1 MNRRANYSIASYDLR
16 MWIERFIT
24 PQLMNLA
31 STRPALLVT
40 GARQTGK
47 TSLLRHS
54 FPGYRFV
61 SLDVPSE
68 ASQAENDPEVFFARN
83 PPPVIIDEAQYAPRL
98 FRHLKVLID
107 RDRGARGRFLLTGS
121 QKQQLM
127 DKSAES
133 LAGRIGLLE
142 LETLSWRELA
152 GRDKEWTVARHL
164 FRGGYPELAVDRDIN
179 VGNFYRAYLSTY
191 LERDVRTLLA
201 VSSLRDFE
209 RFVRACALRSGQLLN
224 KAELARDVGIAPS
237 TAGQWL
243 SVLQASNIVL
253 LLEPWFANKTKSL
266 VKSPKLYFADS
277 GLLCYLMD
285 IDEETHLYSS
295 PAYGAIWE
303 TYVFGEIR
311 KRQTAAKGHWRCHF
325 WADRNREV
333 DFLIHQ
339 GGRFDLYEA
348 KTTANPEMSD
358 ARQLLYAME
367 KLGPENVTRA
377 GIICRAMNS
386 YPLQRSIEAI
396 TVDDLMSAV

>member
-1 MNRRANYSIASYDLR
+1 
-16 MWIERFIT
+16 MWIEREIS
-24 PQLMNLA
+24 PRLA
-31 STRPALLVT
+31 KLVQTRPAVLVT

-47 TSLLRHS
+47 TSLLRHC
-54 FPGYRFV
+54 FPKHRFV

-68 ASQAENDPEVFFARN
+68 AMQAENDPEAFFTRN
-83 PPPVIIDEAQYAPRL
+83 PSPLIIDEAQYAPRL

-107 RDRGARGRFLLTGS
+107 RDRGANGRFLLTGS

-142 LETLSWRELA
+142 LETLSRRELA
-152 GRDKEWTVARHL
+152 GGDPASVAGHIL
-164 FRGGYPELAVDRDIN
+164 RGGYPELAVNHQIEPRE
-179 VGNFYRAYLSTY
+179 FYHAYLATY

-209 RFVRACALRSGQLLN
+209 RFVRVCALRSGQLLN

-253 LLEPWFANKTKSL
+253 LLEPWFSNKTKSL

-277 GLLCYLMD
+277 GLLCHLVD
-285 IDEETHLYSS
+285 IDEEAQLFSS
-295 PAYGAIWE
+295 PAYPAVWE
-303 TYVFGEIR
+303 TYVFSEIR
-311 KRQTAAKGHWRCHF
+311 KRQTAAKGYWQCHF

-339 GGRFDLYEA
+339 AGHFEIYDA
-348 KTTANPEMSD
+348 KTTAHPDMSY
-358 ARQLLYAME
+358 AKQLLYAIGQLGE
-367 KLGPENVTRA
+367 KNVSRA
-377 GIICRAMNS
+377 GIIGRSANS
-386 YPLQRSIEAI
+386 YRLEQSIEAI
-396 TVDDLMSAV
+396 ALDDL